1 MFYGS
6 YEHNI
11 DKKGRLIIPSKY
23 REELGE
29 NCVICKGIYGNPH
42 LTVYSNEQWD
52 ELAKRILSYPIAKS
66 NNVRHRIF
74 DTAFDLEFD
83 TQGRILIPPVLRTHA
98 ALEGTVHI
106 TGMGSKI
113 ELWNPE
119 QWSIE
124 CEAIEKDENQTIAP
138 ILEELNF

>member
-29 NCVICKGIYGNPH
+29 KCVICKGVYGNPH
-42 LTVYSNEQWD
+42 LSVYSNEQWD
-52 ELAKRILSYPIAKS
+52 ELAKRILSYPVAKS
-66 NNVRHRIF
+66 NKARHYIF
-74 DTAFDLEFD
+74 DSAFDLEFD
-83 TQGRILIPPVLRTHA
+83 TQGRILIPPSLRSHA
-98 ALEGTVHI
+98 ALEGAVHI

-113 ELWNPE
+113 ELWNLD
-119 QWSIE
+119 QWNSE
-124 CEAIEKDENQTIAP
+124 CEAVDNESIAS
-138 ILEELNF
+138 ILEELDF